1 MAEKRNAE
9 CGDLCF
15 DSESG
20 LWHYSAFQRRAS
32 HCPSG
37 NTAVL
42 CGAGA
47 LAQAAQRLWGLLGA
61 LPKPPA
67 RGAGPCSGWLCWGS
81 GTPRCLQPQP
91 CCDCKTEHVALAVA
105 GFSGVAGSRHNS
117 TLLLRLLSGC
127 RCQACSCRLT
137 QPTPHHLHFHAPSPA
152 IGLSGGIALA
162 AGRLTAAGEAA
173 GPHQTKGLDGFFG
186 K

>member
-1 MAEKRNAE
+1 MILSQA
-9 CGDLCF
+9 CGTTVHFSVEHRTARQATLLCCAVPEPWHRLPRGCGVF
-15 DSESG
+15 LELSQSRLPVG
-20 LWHYSAFQRRAS
+20 LG
-32 HCPSG
+32 P
-37 NTAVL
+37 VL
-42 CGAGA
+42 GGSAGA
-47 LAQAAQRLWGLLGA
+47 EG
-61 LPKPPA
+61 P
-67 RGAGPCSGWLCWGS
+67 RGASNLS
-81 GTPRCLQPQP
+81 HAVTVRQ
-91 CCDCKTEHVALAVA
+91 HVVLAVA

-117 TLLLRLLSGC
+117 TLLLRLLLGC
-127 RCQACSCRLT
+127 PCQACSCQLT